1 MIDLIKRIF
10 KREKKIMQNTH
21 TVLSSTVK
29 EEIAE
34 IKDLNLSEVDQVQ
47 GEVIASI
54 AIAAMTAYGIPC
66 SATMRE
72 IIKMSAAYGIRD
84 FKEGCTNPEKL
95 IVMRVINKIKEIREA
110 KAMEKDKKV

>member
-1 MIDLIKRIF
+1 MIDLIKKIF
-10 KREKKIMQNTH
+10 KREKEIVHNTH
-21 TVLSSTVK
+21 TVLSSTAK

-47 GEVIASI
+47 GDVIASI
-54 AIAAMTAYGIPC
+54 ALAAMASMGIPV

-72 IIKMSAAYGIRD
+72 IIKVSAAYALRD

-95 IVMRVINKIKEIREA
+95 IVMRVLNKIREIREA
-110 KAMEKDKKV
+110 KAASQDKQP

>member
-1 MIDLIKRIF
+1 MLDKIKKLF
-10 KREKKIMQNTH
+10 SKQKKIVRNTEKVI
-21 TVLSSTVK
+21 TSTVN

-54 AIAAMTAYGIPC
+54 AIAAMAAYGIPC

-110 KAMEKDKKV
+110 KAMEKDKK